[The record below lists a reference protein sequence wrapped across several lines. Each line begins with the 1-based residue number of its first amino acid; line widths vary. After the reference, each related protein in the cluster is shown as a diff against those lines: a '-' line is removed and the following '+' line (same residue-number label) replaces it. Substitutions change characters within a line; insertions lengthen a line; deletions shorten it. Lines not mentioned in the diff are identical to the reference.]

1 MEERNRAWAEID
13 LDALKHNLREI
24 KKCIKKGTRM
34 MAVVKADAY
43 GHGVFEVA
51 KTAIENG
58 ADYLGVAW
66 VCEAVE
72 LRELGINVPIMVLGN
87 SAYSEIEEIVKY
99 DITATVSD
107 VGFAEKLSS
116 AAKKLNKTAK
126 IHIKIDTGMSR
137 IGFLSDTEERKKDT
151 CSEILK
157 ISKLTGLEIEGIFS
171 HFASADD
178 EDYDYTYMQ
187 YNRFLAVAKELD
199 EEGIRIPIKHICN
212 SAAAAKFPEMHLDMV
227 RLGIMMYGLYPS
239 KGFDKR
245 LLDLIP
251 VMSFKARITAI
262 KELDEGVSL
271 SYGRTYCTEGKSKI
285 ATVSVGYADGYP
297 RALSNFAEMM
307 AGGKR
312 AKQVGRICMDQCM
325 IDVSKVNNINV
336 GDEVTLFG
344 KASENGVSADCLADA
359 LGTIN
364 YEIVCNVARR
374 VPRVYIKD
382 GMVVKSLNYILREY
396 GM

>member
-13 LDALKHNLREI
+13 IDALEHNLREI
-24 KKCIKKGTRM
+24 KKCIKKDTRI

-43 GHGVFEVA
+43 GHGVLEVA
-51 KTAIENG
+51 KKAIESG

-72 LRELGINVPIMVLGN
+72 LREMGMTVPIMVLGN
-87 SAYSEIEEIVKY
+87 SAYREIEEIVRY

-107 VGFAEKLSS
+107 VGFAEKLSE
-116 AAKKLNKTAK
+116 AATKLSKTAK

-137 IGFLSDTEERKKDT
+137 IGFLSDSENARKDT
-151 CSEILK
+151 CDKILK
-157 ISKLTGLEIEGIFS
+157 ISKFSGLELEGIFS
-171 HFASADD
+171 HFASADEND
-178 EDYDYTYMQ
+178 ADYTCMQ
-187 YNRFLAVAKELD
+187 YNRFLAVVENLR
-199 EEGIRIPIKHICN
+199 EMGLQIPIKHICN
-212 SAAAAKFPEMHLDMV
+212 SAATMKFPEMHLDMV

-239 KGFDKR
+239 KDFDKK

-251 VMSFKARITAI
+251 VMSFKARITEV
-262 KELDEGVSL
+262 KELDKGVSL
-271 SYGRTYCTEGKSKI
+271 SYGRAYCTEGKTKI

-297 RALSNFAEMM
+297 RALSNIAEIM
-307 AGGKR
+307 AGGER
-312 AKQVGRICMDQCM
+312 VKQVGRICMDQCM

-344 KASENGVSADCLADA
+344 KASENGVSADCLADTI
-359 LGTIN
+359 GTIN

-382 GMVVKSLNYILREY
+382 GKVVKTLNYILREY